1 MKKELLI
8 SIILGVVGIG
18 VIIFFL
24 VQKPSSGNTVTN
36 QVKKVLTI
44 AEVVNHSQ
52 ESDCWVIVNNNVY
65 DVTTFIPNHSGG
77 PQAIIPFCGKDA
89 TQAFDT
95 RNGRGPH
102 PARALEFLQSM
113 LVGTIQ

>member
-1 MKKELLI
+1 MKRELLI
-8 SIILGVVGIG
+8 SIVLGVVGVG
-18 VIIFFL
+18 VIGFFL
-24 VQKPSSGNTVTN
+24 LQKPSSGSTVPH
-36 QVKKVLTI
+36 QVKKVLTV
-44 AEVVNHSQ
+44 ADVANHAQ
-52 ESDCWVIVNNNVY
+52 ESDCWVTVNNNVY
-65 DVTTFIPNHSGG
+65 DVTSFIPNHSGG